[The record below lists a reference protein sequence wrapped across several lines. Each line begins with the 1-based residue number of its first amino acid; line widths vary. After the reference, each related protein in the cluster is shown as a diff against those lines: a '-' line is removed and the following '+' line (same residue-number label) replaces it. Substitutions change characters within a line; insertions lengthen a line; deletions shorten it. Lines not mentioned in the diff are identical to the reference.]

1 MRSKNLQCRLPKAE
15 IISRNGRVQVKMATT
30 TSNRS
35 KVKDSEKQSS
45 FFEACK
51 NGDIEKVKKLLTP
64 ENVNSRDV
72 AGRKS
77 TPLHFAAGMSKNNA
91 CCLCLR
97 LPGPIVV

>member
-1 MRSKNLQCRLPKAE
+1 
-15 IISRNGRVQVKMATT
+15 MATT
-30 TSNRS
+30 ASNRS

-51 NGDIEKVKKLLTP
+51 NGDLEKVKKLLTP

-77 TPLHFAAGMSKNNA
+77 TPLHFAAGMSKKQRVLSV
-91 CCLCLR
+91 CFRVCGFQFLSFTSRVLYGR
-97 LPGPIVV
+97 T